1 MMDLIVQFQNLDIQN
16 VKTFNEIFKY
26 SPILEFNDSLEVEIL
41 ELTTADRRVIKVGN
55 DIIKMSLKQA
65 KRGGISKD
73 CKNAVITDR
82 KPCSKCFKVL
92 FLDKFSPH
100 KKSKYGRRSAC
111 KDCCVKIVTACKLK
125 KNEIS

>member
-1 MMDLIVQFQNLDIQN
+1 MDLILQFQNLDIQN

-26 SPILEFNDSLEVEIL
+26 SPILELDDLLEVEICD
-41 ELTTADRRVIKVGN
+41 LTTADRRIIKVG
-55 DIIKMSLKQA
+55 DKVIKMSLKQT

-73 CKNAVITDR
+73 CKNAIVTDR

-92 FLDKFSPH
+92 FLDQFSPH